1 MRENCRV
8 LLIEN
13 LTFLLV
19 RSEMQW
25 DEEGGKGEEMSRD
38 RNGRC
43 MPKCTFTRRLWWSP
57 SSSRRQMIRLR
68 NNRHSELNPSI
79 VCQTPLQSFPPAS
92 LLSLPLG
99 IDWTLANALPRVP
112 IAIGLL
118 ETLPRDRSTCIGY
131 RGPQERGHRRACRHG
146 RRREGKGNLYAA
158 IDRHGAEP
166 LPLHP
171 RAVAATALKF

>member
-1 MRENCRV
+1 MGRGARER
-8 LLIEN
+8 
-13 LTFLLV
+13 
-19 RSEMQW
+19 
-25 DEEGGKGEEMSRD
+25 GKEMSRE

-43 MPKCTFTRRLWWSP
+43 MQKRTFTRRLWWSP
-57 SSSRRQMIRLR
+57 SSSRRQMIRRR

-79 VCQTPLQSFPPAS
+79 VCQTPPQSFPPAS

-131 RGPQERGHRRACRHG
+131 RGPRERRHRRTCRHG
-146 RRREGKGNLYAA
+146 RRREVKGNSYAA

>member
-1 MRENCRV
+1 MHAEMHV
-8 LLIEN
+8 LLP
-13 LTFLLV
+13 TSLV
-19 RSEMQW
+19 VPLKFTEANDQT
-25 DEEGGKGEEMSRD
+25 EEQ
-38 RNGRC
+38 
-43 MPKCTFTRRLWWSP
+43 PP
-57 SSSRRQMIRLR
+57 IR
-68 NNRHSELNPSI
+68 SELNPSI

-131 RGPQERGHRRACRHG
+131 RGPQERGHGRACRYG

-158 IDRHGAEP
+158 IDRHEAEP

-171 RAVAATALKF
+171 RASAATALKF